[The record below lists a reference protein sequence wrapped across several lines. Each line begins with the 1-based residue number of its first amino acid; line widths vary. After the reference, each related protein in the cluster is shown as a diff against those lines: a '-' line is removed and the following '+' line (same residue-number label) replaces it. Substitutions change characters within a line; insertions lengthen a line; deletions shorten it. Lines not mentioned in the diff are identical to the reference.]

1 MGPKQNLRATYD
13 REYAAIED
21 DLLRIRDLV
30 DRAIDKSIQS
40 LRNRDSAL
48 AHEIIDEDIEINRMR
63 FNVEEACLRLI
74 ATQQPAATDLR
85 AVVAAMNIV
94 VDIERM
100 GDHAAGIAKT
110 VLRMGDMPLLKPLV
124 DIPRMAEL
132 ARTMLRE
139 ALVAFVNRNA
149 EKAREIASKDDA
161 MDALYKAVFDELVKI
176 MAEKPD
182 SVERATYL
190 LWCAHNLE
198 RIADRVTNIAE
209 RVIFVTTGEVKELNV

>member
-1 MGPKQNLRATYD
+1 MEPKQNLRATYD

-21 DLLRIRDLV
+21 DLLRIREMV

-40 LRNRDSAL
+40 LRNRDMAL
-48 AHEIIDEDIEINRMR
+48 AQEIVDDDININNLR
-63 FNVEEACLRLI
+63 FQVEEACLRLI

-85 AVVAAMNIV
+85 AVVAAMSIV

-110 VLRMGDMPLLKPLV
+110 VLRMGDAPLLKPLI

-132 ARTMLRE
+132 ARSMLSE
-139 ALVAFVNRNA
+139 VLVAFVNRDA
-149 EKAREIASKDDA
+149 AKAREIALQDDA
-161 MDALYKAVFDELVKI
+161 MDVLYKAVFDELVEI
-176 MAEKPD
+176 MANKPEA
-182 SVERATYL
+182 VERATYL
-190 LWCAHNLE
+190 LWSAHNLE
-198 RIADRVTNIAE
+198 RIADRVTNVAE

>member
-13 REYAAIED
+13 KEYAAIED
-21 DLLRIRDLV
+21 DLLRIRERV
-30 DRAIDKSIQS
+30 DRAIDRSIVC
-40 LRNRDSAL
+40 LRNRDMAL
-48 AHEIIDEDIEINRMR
+48 AQEIVDHDIEINQLR
-63 FNVEEACLRLI
+63 FKIEEACLRLI

-110 VLRMGDMPLLKPLV
+110 VLRMGDAPLLKPLV
-124 DIPRMAEL
+124 DIPRMADL
-132 ARTMLRE
+132 ARSMLHE
-139 ALVAFVNRNA
+139 ALVAYVNRNS

-161 MDALYKAVFDELVKI
+161 MDGLYKAVFDELVEI
-176 MAEKPD
+176 MANKPEA
-182 SVERATYL
+182 VERATYL